1 MNQMNQ
7 AIIRKLTNKPI
18 SITCVNYPFPLTA
31 SQKSITGTATGF
43 VASFIF
49 AVALAFI
56 PSSIV
61 VFIVKEREMG
71 VKHQQLVSG
80 VGLFAYWMANY
91 VSDLIKIIIPVGFAG
106 LMCLAFDISS
116 LVDPSSSYAAVWVLL
131 LLYGTSV
138 ISFAYL
144 FSFLFKQYGNAQAF
158 TFVFTFLISAIASL
172 VVFIFRLV
180 PSTRNGAKAAQFFM
194 RIFAPFSFG
203 FGILNVAKY
212 VALISHKQF
221 L

>member
-7 AIIRKLTNKPI
+7 AIIRNLTSKD
-18 SITCVNYPFPLTA
+18 ITIKCVNYPFPLTA
-31 SQKSITGTATGF
+31 SQKTITGTATGF
-43 VASFIF
+43 IASFIF

-61 VFIVKEREMG
+61 VFIVKEREQG

-91 VSDLIKIIIPVGFAG
+91 VADFIKIVIPICFAG
-106 LMCLAFDISS
+106 LMCLAFDITS
-116 LVDPSSSYAAVWVLL
+116 LVDPSSSYAAVWLL
-131 LLYGTSV
+131 LIFYGASV

-144 FSFLFKQYGNAQAF
+144 VSFLFKAYGTAQAF
-158 TFVFTFLISAIASL
+158 TFVFTFLISAIGSL
-172 VVFIFRLV
+172 VVFIFRLI
-180 PSTRNGAKAAQFFM
+180 PSTRNGAKVVQFFL

-203 FGILNVAKY
+203 FGILNVAK
-212 VALISHKQF
+212 
-221 L
+221 